1 MDDSRYQVSVQDY
14 IDYHQNGYIIV
25 RNLVSQDEVEEIRQ
39 HTEDLMYGRITID
52 GMEPPP
58 SDLTVE
64 EMGQHWLRIHMLHR
78 KHELHERYMLQPYIL
93 DILEALIGPDVLAL
107 QTMLFLKAA
116 GQEGQGFHQ
125 DAYYIPTYPE
135 TLIGTWLAIDRADE
149 ENGCPWVI
157 PGSHHEPIYP
167 DKHKLGQIHTD
178 GAIGDLTVIE
188 GASAT
193 DEVMNGLT
201 PVAGKYEGE
210 EIPTVMDPG
219 DVLFFHSLILHRS
232 HTNRSVSRF
241 RRAFVSHYCNARSWL
256 PWNHG
261 VEFDGPTAN
270 NLHILARGNSHLPYA
285 QPRFGTPCDALH
297 PKGTGLGV
305 RPSIMKQ

>member
-116 GQEGQGFHQ
+116 GQEGQGK
-125 DAYYIPTYPE
+125 A
-135 TLIGTWLAIDRADE
+135 
-149 ENGCPWVI
+149 V
-157 PGSHHEPIYP
+157 GSIIQ
-167 DKHKLGQIHTD
+167 LN
-178 GAIGDLTVIE
+178 LV
-188 GASAT
+188 
-193 DEVMNGLT
+193 
-201 PVAGKYEGE
+201 
-210 EIPTVMDPG
+210 
-219 DVLFFHSLILHRS
+219 SL
-232 HTNRSVSRF
+232 
-241 RRAFVSHYCNARSWL
+241 
-256 PWNHG
+256 
-261 VEFDGPTAN
+261 
-270 NLHILARGNSHLPYA
+270 SHLCLFSSIQSHA
-285 QPRFGTPCDALH
+285 SCGSQPAYPN
-297 PKGTGLGV
+297 
-305 RPSIMKQ
+305 